1 MKTMKK
7 LAAMLAACGILLS
20 LAGCGDKDKTF
31 TGKAYEKEIMTP
43 GEIVVGISADYPPY
57 ESMGTDGKVEGFDV
71 DMANELAKYMGA
83 EGKDVKVTFKNMDFS
98 SIITALQ
105 SGQIDVGISAFTYDP
120 ERDCLFSDPY
130 LISEQLVVLPK
141 GSTVKSL
148 DELSG
153 KKIGAG
159 TGTTG
164 EKAAK
169 ENISGAEVTSPGDYT
184 VMFEAL
190 KNGAL
195 DAVVCD
201 GQVAKN
207 NAEANGFVIMEEP
220 LVKEENSVIV
230 KKGNDELLKEV
241 NEAVK
246 QFKASDAYVE
256 LQQKWG
262 LTEA

>member
-1 MKTMKK
+1 MTAKAQRVAHGRLHRRVQRRARHVIQIARGVGPVSYTHLMKK

-169 ENISGAEVTSPGDYT
+169 ENISGAEVTSPGDY
-184 VMFEAL
+184 L
-190 KNGAL
+190 SL
-195 DAVVCD
+195 
-201 GQVAKN
+201 
-207 NAEANGFVIMEEP
+207 IH
-220 LVKEENSVIV
+220 I
-230 KKGNDELLKEV
+230 
-241 NEAVK
+241 
-246 QFKASDAYVE
+246 
-256 LQQKWG
+256 
-262 LTEA
+262 